1 MKIRNIILFVFISL
15 SVVGFS
21 QQQVDFEKKNFPNDK
36 EGFKK
41 AVEEF
46 ETGEHLYHQG
56 EFQLKNAL
64 RHLKKAYAFN
74 PNHAKL
80 NYMIGKCII
89 ETIHRAEAVEYFE
102 RAYKLDP
109 YVADDIAL
117 ELGRSHHEHEDW
129 NEAIKWYRVYE
140 EHLKSGKT
148 SKNKREI
155 DEQIL
160 VYEKHI
166 RECDAGRKYSAN
178 PERVFVDNV
187 GGTIN
192 TEWHEYGPVIT
203 ADNATM
209 YFTSRRPGSLGSHEY
224 TEKDALKDR
233 KEQDYYED
241 IYVTHREGETWT
253 TPVNLGHPINT
264 EGQDATV
271 ALTPDGSH
279 MIFYNAT
286 TYDGVLYE
294 ATLKG
299 DKWSHPVKMD
309 KHINTRYHESSA
321 VYSLDK
327 KIIYFVSNKPDDN
340 IGMLDILAEDGSY
353 THDIFYTEWDEKKKK
368 WGEAKNIGNTINT
381 IYHENGVFL
390 HPDGKTLYFSSQGHD
405 SMGGY
410 DIFKTV
416 KQADGSWSQPENL
429 GYPVNGPDDD
439 VFFTITADG
448 RTGYYATE
456 STDGYGKQDIYEVTF
471 LGPEKEVISLSED
484 NLLSNII
491 APVSEKV
498 VEPLIAVTE
507 NQTTILKGVVLD
519 AITLKP
525 VEASI
530 VLMDNDKNEQVAT
543 FTSNSS
549 TGKFLVSLPSGKNYG
564 IAVEAEGYL
573 FHSENFDIPATEGYN
588 EVEKEV
594 LLKKVVIGSSIV
606 LKNIFFDFDKAT
618 LRDVSIPEL
627 TRLIN
632 FLNEVPSLRIEIS
645 GHTDSRGSDEYNQ
658 KLSEDRAKAVVAYL
672 VEKGISAKRLE
683 YKGYGETK
691 PIATNETDE
700 GRQQN
705 RRTEFKILSK

>member
-1 MKIRNIILFVFISL
+1 MRYIVLFVLISL

-41 AVEEF
+41 AVEEY

-80 NYMIGKCII
+80 NYMIGMCII
-89 ETIHRAEAVEYFE
+89 ETIHRAEAVDYFE

-117 ELGRSHHEHEDW
+117 ELGRAHHEHEDW

-140 EHLKSGKT
+140 QHLKSGNT

-155 DEQIL
+155 EEQIL

-166 RECDAGRKYSAN
+166 RECDAGRKYSAK
-178 PERVFVDNV
+178 PERVFVDNI
-187 GGTIN
+187 GGVIN

-241 IYVTHREGETWT
+241 IYVTHREGDTWT

-299 DKWSHPVKMD
+299 DKWSNPEKMD

-327 KIIYFVSNKPDDN
+327 KTIYFVSNKPDDN
-340 IGMLDILAEDGSY
+340 MGMLDILAEDGSF

-368 WGEAKNIGNTINT
+368 WSDPKNIGNAINT

-416 KQADGSWSQPENL
+416 KQEDGSWSKPENL

-448 RTGYYATE
+448 RKGFYATE
-456 STDGYGKQDIYEVTF
+456 STDGFGKQDIYEVTF
-471 LGPEKEVISLSED
+471 LGPEKEVIALSED

-491 APVSEKV
+491 APISEKV

-564 IAVEAEGYL
+564 IAVEADGYL
-573 FHSENFDIPATEGYN
+573 FHSENFDIPASEGYN
-588 EVEKEV
+588 EVNKEV

-672 VEKGISAKRLE
+672 VDKGISAKRLE

>member
-1 MKIRNIILFVFISL
+1 MRYVILFVLISL

-21 QQQVDFEKKNFPNDK
+21 QQQVDFDKKNFPNDK

-41 AVEEF
+41 AVEEY

-74 PNHAKL
+74 PNHAML

-89 ETIHRAEAVEYFE
+89 ETIHRAEAVDYFE

-117 ELGRSHHEHEDW
+117 ELGRAHHEHEDW

-140 EHLKSGKT
+140 QHLKSGKT

-155 DEQIL
+155 EEQIL

-178 PERVFVDNV
+178 PERVFVNNV
-187 GGTIN
+187 GSVIN
-192 TEWHEYGPVIT
+192 TEWPEYGPVIT

-299 DKWSHPVKMD
+299 DKWTHPEKMD

-327 KIIYFVSNKPDDN
+327 KTIYFVSNKPDDN
-340 IGMLDILAEDGSY
+340 MGKLDVLAEDGSY

-368 WGEAKNIGNTINT
+368 WNDPVNIGTTINT

-416 KQADGSWSQPENL
+416 KQEDGSWSKPENL

-439 VFFTITADG
+439 VFFTITANG
-448 RTGYYATE
+448 RKGFYATE
-456 STDGYGKQDIYEVTF
+456 SSDGYGKQDIYEITF
-471 LGPEKEVISLSED
+471 LGPEKEVIALSED

-498 VEPLIAVTE
+498 VEPLIAITE
-507 NQTTILKGVVLD
+507 NQTTLLKGVVLD

-525 VEASI
+525 VEAAI
-530 VLMDNDKNEQVAT
+530 ELIDNEKNEKVAT

-564 IAVEAEGYL
+564 IAVEADGYL
-573 FHSENFDIPATEGYN
+573 FHSENFDIPASEGYN
-588 EVEKEV
+588 EVNKEV

-672 VEKGISAKRLE
+672 VDKGISSKRLE
-683 YKGYGETK
+683 YKGYGESK

>member
-1 MKIRNIILFVFISL
+1 MRIILFYLLISVSFGVFA
-15 SVVGFS
+15 
-21 QQQVDFEKKNFPNDK
+21 QQHVEFDKKNFPNDK
-36 EGFKK
+36 EGFKVALK
-41 AVEEF
+41 EF
-46 ETGEHLYHQG
+46 ETGQHLYHQG

-64 RHLKKAYAFN
+64 RHLKLAYAFN

-80 NYMIGKCII
+80 NYMIGMCII

-102 RAYKLDP
+102 RAYKIDP

-117 ELGRSHHEHEDW
+117 ELGRGHHEHEDW
-129 NEAIKWYRVYE
+129 DEAIKWYRVYE

-148 SKNKREI
+148 KKDKNQI
-155 DEQIL
+155 AEQIE

-166 RECDAGRKYSAN
+166 KECESGKKYSAK
-178 PERVFVDNV
+178 PVRVFIDNI
-187 GGTIN
+187 GGVIN
-192 TEWHEYGPVIT
+192 TEWPEYGPVIT

-209 YFTSRRPGSLGSHEY
+209 YFTSRRPGSLGSHDY
-224 TEKDALKDR
+224 TEKDAKHDV

-241 IYVTHREGETWT
+241 IYVSHRTADGSWSK
-253 TPVNLGHPINT
+253 PVNLGHPINT

-271 ALTPDGSH
+271 TLTPDGSH

-286 TYDGVLYE
+286 SYDGVLYE

-309 KHINTRYHESSA
+309 KHINSRYHESSA

-327 KIIYFVSNKPDDN
+327 KTIYFVSNKPDDN
-340 IGMLDILAEDGSY
+340 LGKLDVLAEDGSY
-353 THDIFYTEWDEKKKK
+353 THDIFYTEWDEKKGK
-368 WGEAKNIGNTINT
+368 WGDPKNIGSTINT

-405 SMGGY
+405 AMGGY

-416 KQADGSWSQPENL
+416 KQEDGTWSKPENL

-448 RTGYYATE
+448 RKGFYASE
-456 STDGYGKQDIYEVTF
+456 HSDGYGKQDIYEVTF

-484 NLLSNII
+484 NLLSSII

-498 VEPLIAVTE
+498 IEPLITVTE
-507 NQTTILKGVVLD
+507 NQTTLLKGVVLD
-519 AITLKP
+519 AVTLKP

-530 VLMDNDKNEQVAT
+530 DLIDNDKNQKVAT

-564 IAVEAEGYL
+564 IAVLADGYL

-588 EVEKEV
+588 EVNKEV
-594 LLKKVVIGSSIV
+594 LLKKVAVGSSII

-627 TRLIN
+627 TRLIDL
-632 FLNEVPSLRIEIS
+632 LNQVPSMTIEIS

-658 KLSEDRAKAVVAYL
+658 KLSENRSKAVVAYL
-672 VEKGISAKRLE
+672 VEHGIAAKRLQ

-691 PIATNETDE
+691 PIDTNETDE

>member
-1 MKIRNIILFVFISL
+1 MRYVVLFVLISL

-21 QQQVDFEKKNFPNDK
+21 QQQVDFDKKNFPNDK

-41 AVEEF
+41 AVEEY

-80 NYMIGKCII
+80 NYMIGMCII
-89 ETIHRAEAVEYFE
+89 ETIHRAEAVDYFE
-102 RAYKLDP
+102 RAYKLNP

-117 ELGRSHHEHEDW
+117 ELGRAHHEHEDW

-155 DEQIL
+155 EDQIL

-166 RECDAGRKYSAN
+166 RECDAGRKYSAK
-178 PERVFVDNV
+178 PERVFVDNI
-187 GGTIN
+187 GGVIN

-253 TPVNLGHPINT
+253 KPVNLGHPINT

-299 DKWSHPVKMD
+299 DKWSHPEKMD

-327 KIIYFVSNKPDDN
+327 KTIYFVSNKPDDN
-340 IGMLDILAEDGSY
+340 IGMLDILAEDGSF

-368 WGEAKNIGNTINT
+368 WGDPKNIGNSINT

-416 KQADGSWSQPENL
+416 KQADGSWSKPENL

-448 RTGYYATE
+448 RKGFYATE
-456 STDGYGKQDIYEVTF
+456 STDGFGKQDIYEVTF
-471 LGPEKEVISLSED
+471 LGPEKEVIALSED

-491 APVSEKV
+491 TPVSEKV

-530 VLMDNDKNEQVAT
+530 VLTDNDKNEQVAT

-564 IAVEAEGYL
+564 IAVEADGYL
-573 FHSENFDIPATEGYN
+573 FHSENFDIPASEGYN
-588 EVEKEV
+588 EVNKEV

-672 VEKGISAKRLE
+672 VDKGISAKRLE